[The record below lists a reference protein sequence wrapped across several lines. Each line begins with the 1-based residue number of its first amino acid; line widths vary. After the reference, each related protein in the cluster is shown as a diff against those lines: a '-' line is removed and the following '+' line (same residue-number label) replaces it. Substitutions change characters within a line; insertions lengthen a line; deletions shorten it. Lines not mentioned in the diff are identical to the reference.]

1 MGPGGHQGQNALEQ
15 PEAHRGCG
23 QTRACTGLELG
34 SKTMGTYVRILRKS
48 PEHSGAKWECAQS
61 LTPCCKQDWWTPN
74 TGILRSGPKW
84 PRAHM
89 GIRVR
94 RHRRFSWSAALAHH
108 IPLPAQNLMVSTQ
121 EPLQRAPKATPLG
134 APGPGKCLSHTYS
147 ASSLPKP

>member
-1 MGPGGHQGQNALEQ
+1 MGA
-15 PEAHRGCG
+15 
-23 QTRACTGLELG
+23 
-34 SKTMGTYVRILRKS
+34 YVRILRKS
-48 PEHSGAKWECAQS
+48 KEHLGAKWECAQS
-61 LTPCCKQDWWTPN
+61 LTPCCQQDWWTPN

-121 EPLQRAPKATPLG
+121 EPLQRAPKTTSWEPQDQENA
-134 APGPGKCLSHTYS
+134 CLT
-147 ASSLPKP
+147 LPQPPACQNHEAHAVYTGDLPTQGQSFKTVKARPFN